1 MSRQNRLNG
10 IALVLAVLIA
20 LGLGA
25 ANAKAIGLT
34 PGRTTV
40 DFEPSLEKTI
50 TFTIINNEHKE
61 FKALIYVE
69 GDLKDSVVLDKN
81 IVDFKETDNS
91 KEFQFKFRMPDKIDK
106 PGEYWTKVVVMD
118 MPAGMEAGK
127 LEGQVVIATTAVI
140 HQVKVKVPYPGK
152 YVDLEMAIN
161 EAEPGG
167 TTMFFVKILN
177 VGTENV
183 YKAFATLDILGP
195 TNEKID
201 TIESEAIAVES
212 KNTGE
217 LVIPWVANVNPGVY
231 HAVVTLNYDGK
242 TAKIEKNFGVGALRI
257 EVLDI
262 KVRNFVLGGI
272 AKFEINVENKWNQK
286 IENVF
291 AEMVINNQKGDQVAS
306 LKSAS
311 IDVESMQRAT
321 LYAYWD
327 TEGVEK
333 GAYDAKII
341 LHYADKTAEK
351 MLKTNVQLESI
362 ETEFVGITARAITAK
377 GGPGPGADI
386 LVPLVLI
393 LIMINAGWF
402 FYFRRKKK

>member
-40 DFEPSLEKTI
+40 DFEPNLEKTI

-61 FKALIYVE
+61 FKALVYVE
-69 GDLKDSVVLDKN
+69 GDLKDSVVLDRN

-118 MPAGMEAGK
+118 MPAGMETGK

-231 HAVVTLNYDGK
+231 HAVVTLNYDDK

-257 EVLDI
+257 EVLDV

-393 LIMINAGWF
+393 LVMINAGWF
-402 FYFRRKKK
+402 FYFRRRKK